1 MFDDTTQSFYLVILS
16 TAFFIAGTTIK
27 PVGMDNHTSTR
38 KYLKNHIFKKSGC
51 QPILVNNKPKLIIP
65 DMARETSIV
74 NTIIDCT
81 LDNFL

>member
-1 MFDDTTQSFYLVILS
+1 MIDDTTQSFYLVILS

-27 PVGMDNHTSTR
+27 PVGMDSHNSTR

-81 LDNFL
+81 LDNFP